1 MAEARQYD
9 QGGPGAPGTPG
20 TPAAHRAV
28 YAASAQPPRLSG
40 RNGYSIFVGWMKL
53 VLPALAVALVLLVF
67 IWPQFKLYEGRF
79 RIRVSDIS
87 LEQADKLTML
97 NARYEGLDDKDQ
109 PYVLSADQAIQS
121 SDNKDLI
128 DLEMPKGDISLDDGA
143 WLAMDANEGV
153 YHRETELLDLAG
165 NVTLFHDNGFE
176 LRSESARIDLEAG
189 TAEGHETTEG
199 QGPSGS
205 SQSEGFLV
213 LERGD
218 VLVFTG
224 KSRVVIRPKEEEPGE
239 AGVAPAETAPAE
251 TAPAEATPAGAAPAG
266 AAP

>member
-1 MAEARQYD
+1 
-9 QGGPGAPGTPG
+9 
-20 TPAAHRAV
+20 
-28 YAASAQPPRLSG
+28 
-40 RNGYSIFVGWMKL
+40 
-53 VLPALAVALVLLVF
+53 
-67 IWPQFKLYEGRF
+67 
-79 RIRVSDIS
+79 
-87 LEQADKLTML
+87 ML

-109 PYVLSADQAIQS
+109 PYLLSADQAIQS

-153 YHRETELLDLAG
+153 YNRETELLDLAG

-205 SQSEGFLV
+205 SLSEGFLV

-224 KSRVVIRPKEEEPGE
+224 KSRVVIRPNEKQDDE
-239 AGVAPAETAPAE
+239 ASVAPAEAAPAE
-251 TAPAEATPAGAAPAG
+251 AAPAG
-266 AAP
+266 AAPTSTAP